1 MLKRRR
7 THQFKRNTAQTSPN
21 RRRVMT
27 KISHKKVLNRRK
39 SFAIMQM
46 DEMAEKNE
54 SAAQSS

>member
-46 DEMAEKNE
+46 DEIANNDQT
-54 SAAQSS
+54 AAQSS

>member
-27 KISHKKVLNRRK
+27 KNSHKKVLSRRK
-39 SFAIMQM
+39 AFAIMQM
-46 DEMAEKNE
+46 DEIAYKEE
-54 SAAQSS
+54 TAAQSS